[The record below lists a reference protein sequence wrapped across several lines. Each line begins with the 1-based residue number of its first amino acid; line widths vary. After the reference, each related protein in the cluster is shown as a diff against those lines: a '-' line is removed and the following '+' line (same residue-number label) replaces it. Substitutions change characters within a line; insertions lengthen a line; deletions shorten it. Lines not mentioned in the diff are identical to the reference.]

1 MKLSVKET
9 LVQGRALLARSEDCK
24 RYYAKDREGHAIDC
38 DSPHAVGFCILGA
51 CAAVNGEE
59 NGFYIDHKL
68 GDVLFNAIEGDSIT
82 EFNDTHT
89 KEECLQVFDRAIAAL
104 DVKEFITHCEEQ
116 PLSLGE
122 SHV

>member
-1 MKLSVKET
+1 MLSAKET
-9 LVQGRALLARSEDCK
+9 LVQARALLARSEHCK
-24 RYYAKDREGHAIDC
+24 KFYAKDKEGHAVDC

-51 CAAVNGEE
+51 CEAVNGGKSGGAFSLLYEAVD
-59 NGFYIDHKL
+59 NY
-68 GDVLFNAIEGDSIT
+68 EGVAH
-82 EFNDTHT
+82 FNDTHT